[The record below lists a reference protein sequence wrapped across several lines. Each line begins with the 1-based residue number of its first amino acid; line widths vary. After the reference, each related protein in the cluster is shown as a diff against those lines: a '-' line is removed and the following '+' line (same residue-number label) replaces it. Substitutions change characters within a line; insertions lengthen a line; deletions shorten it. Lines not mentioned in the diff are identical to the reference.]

1 MIVTIAITRIF
12 QGKKM
17 KRIRFYNWLSITV
30 VCILFTAVIGCSR
43 KQEHLETPK
52 RIISLAP
59 SITETLF
66 ALGLGERVIGVTS
79 YCTYPPQTKD
89 IEKIGGYADANL
101 EKIIALHPDLVVLS
115 REHEKQRLYLNRFG
129 VSTLE
134 VDNLTCASVCSSF
147 TLIGNRCGVT
157 NISDSLI
164 RLFHERLTQ
173 STGSRPERPK
183 VLFCVG
189 RDNPGAGRIKSVVAA
204 GSATF
209 YNDLIEAAGGTNA
222 FSDSTPAYPRLS
234 PEGIVAIAPDI
245 VIDVAPAMG
254 NYNCESFVADWLS
267 MSRIPAV
274 KSKKVYCIAK
284 DYTTVPGPRML
295 LLLDDLRGII
305 AEAGAIDKSKGRL

>member
-1 MIVTIAITRIF
+1 VIVSIAITRIF
-12 QGKKM
+12 QGKMM
-17 KRIRFYNWLSITV
+17 KRFRFYNSFFIAIA
-30 VCILFTAVIGCSR
+30 CILLAAVIGCSR
-43 KQEHLETPK
+43 KQEHLEIPK

-79 YCTYPPQTKD
+79 YCTYPPQTKNID
-89 IEKIGGYADANL
+89 KIGGYADANL

-115 REHEKQRLYLNRFG
+115 REHEKQRMYLNRFG

-134 VDNLTCASVCSSF
+134 VDNSTCASVCSSF
-147 TLIGNRCGVT
+147 TLIGKRCGVT
-157 NISDSLI
+157 NMSDSLK

-173 STGSRPERPK
+173 AIGSRPVRPK

-189 RDNPGAGRIKSVVAA
+189 RDSPGAGRIKSVFAA

-222 FSDSTPAYPRLS
+222 FSDSVPAYPRLS
-234 PEGIVAIAPDI
+234 PEGIMAIAPDI

-254 NYNCESFVADWLS
+254 NYNCESLVADWLS
-267 MSRIPAV
+267 MSRIPAI
-274 KSKKVYCIAK
+274 KSRKVYCMAK
-284 DYTTVPGPRML
+284 DYATVPGPRML
-295 LLLDDLRGII
+295 LLLDDLRQII
-305 AEAGAIDKSKGRL
+305 TDAGAIDTREGPL

>member
-1 MIVTIAITRIF
+1 
-12 QGKKM
+12 M
-17 KRIRFYNWLSITV
+17 KRIRFYNWVSITV
-30 VCILFTAVIGCSR
+30 ACILFAAVIGCSR
-43 KQEHLETPK
+43 KQEHIETPK

-59 SITETLF
+59 GITETLF

-129 VSTLE
+129 VGTLE
-134 VDNLTCASVCSSF
+134 INNTTCESVCSSF
-147 TLIGNRCGVT
+147 VLIGKRCCVA
-157 NISDSLI
+157 NAADSLN
-164 RLFHERLTQ
+164 RLFNERLTQ
-173 STGSRPERPK
+173 ETSSRPMRPK

-189 RDNPGAGRIKSVVAA
+189 RDSPGAGRIKSVFAA
-204 GSATF
+204 GSSTF

-222 FSDSTPAYPRLS
+222 FSDSVPAYPRLS
-234 PEGIVAIAPDI
+234 PEGIMAIAPDI

-254 NYNCESFVADWLS
+254 NYNCESLVADWLS

-274 KSKKVYCIAK
+274 KSRKVYCMAK
-284 DYTTVPGPRML
+284 DYATVPGPRML
-295 LLLDDLRGII
+295 LLLDDLRRII
-305 AEAGAIDKSKGRL
+305 ADAGAIDASKGRL